1 MENCDRLWPPLG
13 GAQEPTLY
21 YGVSYVTVRS
31 KLPQVVT
38 LMPRYINPFMASAV
52 LLLHA

>member
-31 KLPQVVT
+31 KLTSGDAYAQV
-38 LMPRYINPFMASAV
+38 Y
-52 LLLHA
+52 